1 MGNGQHVVCVQ
12 YKGSGEHKGCAQHT
26 GSECPHRS
34 VLTWGSAA
42 LLLLLLLLLLINQV
56 RRGTDKYYLSE
67 ILGPQ
72 VF

>member
-12 YKGSGEHKGCAQHT
+12 YKGSGEHKECAQHT
-26 GSECPHRS
+26 GSAPTGVCSPGAQQ
-34 VLTWGSAA
+34 V

-56 RRGTDKYYLSE
+56 HRGADKYYLSE

>member
-12 YKGSGEHKGCAQHT
+12 YTGSGEHKGCVQHT
-26 GSECPHRS
+26 GSAPIGVCSP
-34 VLTWGSAA
+34 GAQQ
-42 LLLLLLLLLLINQV
+42 LLLLLLMILLLINQV
-56 RRGTDKYYLSE
+56 YRGEDKYYLSE